1 VAAEHQGNDPT
12 AHVLVDPGKSLGLN
26 FKPGLLSDFTDQAG
40 LDGLVKLKDSA
51 GGFPMAVVAPTYG
64 QELAALIDDG
74 RRHAH

>member
-12 AHVLVDPGKSLGLN
+12 AHILVDPGKSLRLN
-26 FKPGLLSDFTDQAG
+26 FKPGLLSDFTDQAS

-51 GGFPMAVVAPTYG
+51 GGFPMAVVPPTHG
-64 QELAALIDDG
+64 QELAVLVEDS